1 MGNLHMS
8 GLGCWRKNHVLLKIF
23 SRSEQK
29 SSSTGTQSQFKT
41 SEITEVTIAFIL
53 SPGADIAPV
62 DQEWARSLPTGSVC
76 GGGGRKS
83 E

>member
-1 MGNLHMS
+1 M
-8 GLGCWRKNHVLLKIF
+8 LLKIF

-76 GGGGRKS
+76 GGGGAGRAS
-83 E
+83 ERRGT